1 MFAPGLRR
9 IATAALGPTVRAG
22 LSLVSRGLVGAA
34 WVVLL
39 AACAKQSPEALV
51 RSAEQHLARHED
63 RVALIELK
71 NAVELSPSSGKAYRL
86 LGTAQLRSGAPSAAE
101 DAFRRA
107 LALSE
112 PTDDILPSLAVAMIG
127 QGRHEKLLDEFGTR
141 RLERPSAE
149 AAFET
154 DLGRAWL
161 LRGDVARAGDAF
173 RSALA
178 AVPAY
183 PPARLGQARI
193 VALSGRVDEAFAT
206 VDEVLAANP
215 KLVEGQL
222 LKAQLLLSKGTAQLN
237 AKDLPGARQS
247 LEAALK
253 LRPDYVPVAR
263 ALAEVAIAEKRPE
276 EAKHRYEE
284 MLARKPNDEDLL
296 IALAELEE
304 RTGDQTAAVAA
315 LHRAIKAN
323 AASPAAYGALVRLQ
337 LRNHDPEAAI
347 ATARDAAAANPRESQ
362 LLELLG
368 DTQQAT
374 GALDDA
380 ARTYKTLAL
389 LEPKSVRPLLK
400 RAAVLADR
408 KEFGEAANAL
418 RLALRIVP
426 DQDGI
431 AQRLVAVDLAAGN
444 FDDALGVAK
453 AVQARKPAAAIG
465 QTLEGDVYVARK
477 EWRQAERAYRAAL
490 AAEPGSTE
498 VAARLVWTLSASG
511 HSTEAATLVRDWLA
525 RTPNDVAM
533 RMIAAESALGSGAY
547 KVAASHYELVLNLQ
561 PDNFVALNN
570 LAWILGELKDPRAV
584 ALGERAVA
592 VAPGN
597 PAALDTLG
605 VVLLAQGDPTKAVE
619 YLTQAQS
626 LAPGRQ
632 DIRLHYAKGLL
643 RVGRT
648 EEAKQELR
656 QLASSRTDFP
666 GKSEVAG
673 LLGQR

>member
-1 MFAPGLRR
+1 MFASDLRR
-9 IATAALGPTVRAG
+9 IATAALAHAVRAG
-22 LSLVSRGLVGAA
+22 YSLVSRGLVAAA
-34 WVVLL
+34 WIVLL
-39 AACAKQSPEALV
+39 TACAKPSPEALI

-101 DAFRRA
+101 DAFRKA
-107 LALSE
+107 LALGE
-112 PTDDILPSLAVAMIG
+112 PPDDILPSLAVAMLG
-127 QGRHEKLLDEFGTR
+127 QGRHETLLDEFGTR
-141 RLERPSAE
+141 KLERPAAD
-149 AAFET
+149 AAFQT

-161 LRGDVARAGDAF
+161 LRGDVGRAGDAF

-193 VALSGRVDEAFAT
+193 AAQSGRVDEAFAT

-215 KLVEGQL
+215 KQLEGQL
-222 LKAQLLLSKGTAQLN
+222 LKAQLLLAKGIAQLN
-237 AKDLPGARQS
+237 AKDLTGARQS

-253 LRPDYVPVAR
+253 LGPDYVPVAR

-276 EAKHRYEE
+276 DAKHRYEE

-304 RTGDQTAAVAA
+304 RTGDQTAAIAA

-323 AASPAAYGALVRLQ
+323 AASPTAYGALVRLQ
-337 LRNHDPEAAI
+337 LRSHDPQAAI
-347 ATARDAAAANPRESQ
+347 ATARDAAAANPREPRM
-362 LLELLG
+362 LELLG

-380 ARTYKTLAL
+380 SRTYKTLAL
-389 LEPKSVRPLLK
+389 LEPKSVGPLLK

-426 DQDGI
+426 DDGI

-453 AVQARKPAAAIG
+453 AVQARKPGAAVG

-477 EWRQAERAYRAAL
+477 DWRQAERAYRAAL
-490 AAEPGSTE
+490 AAEPASTE
-498 VAARLVWTLSASG
+498 VAGRLVWTLSASG
-511 HSTEAATLVRDWLA
+511 HSSEAATFVRDWLA

-547 KVAASHYELVLNLQ
+547 KVAASHYEFVLNLQ